1 MSRTFNA
8 QLILAALC
16 MVTMMM
22 GCGGGGD
29 DVTTLGDRDTLLPEQ
44 LVPEIQVQIVDHQYR
59 VSGLSH
65 ENLNPDPI
73 RSIIASATSSLDI
86 AVTRINRQEV
96 VDALLTEAQSGTQ
109 IRIITEK
116 AYYDA
121 DNYIPFYAQLE
132 DQTKNGG
139 NIDIHTDEDGLPRLM
154 HARFLIID
162 NARVVTGSYNW
173 ETVNSEKTYGDVI
186 TILNT
191 AVAAAFANQFNQMFI
206 EGNFGVHKRNDT
218 QHSFLVGAG
227 NGLLEVYFG
236 PGDQPRELLLSEVGQ
251 SANVTFAIQ
260 QFKDLVLAEYM
271 LGWISSNPN
280 NSLIALFND
289 FGPQGDFDEN
299 AVYDAFR
306 GLTEDTEF
314 SGGALYVNDL
324 IDFSGTFNGYNV
336 MNHKLLICDHA
347 YSNQEWSAVFSTSN
361 YSELGFTLNDEV
373 MLIMRGVPLVSKY
386 WRGLALSETLPP
398 ETLQLPGDV
407 QEFDQLFAMWPYV
420 ASPEAP
426 LFRDFGDVPCGI
438 VYGSVDNFRPTITI
452 QTGDGEFTDID
463 IDLTFSVEG
472 SLYFNGDLY
481 GPITPTVEGDIFEES
496 DIMNPDQRYML
507 VVPAGEVTLTTIVLE
522 RDGTLSELFQ
532 PDEITFNIGPGGVKE
547 VNLSI
552 NQAAESG
559 TTPGT
564 GGGL

>member
-29 DVTTLGDRDTLLPEQ
+29 DVTTPGDRDTLLPEQ

-59 VSGLSH
+59 VPGLSD
-65 ENLNPDPI
+65 ENLDPDPI

-109 IRIITEK
+109 IRIVTEK

-121 DNYIPFYAQLE
+121 DNYAPFYAQLE

-139 NIDIHTDEDGLPRLM
+139 NIDIRTDEDGLPRLM
-154 HARFLIID
+154 HSRFMIID

-173 ETVNSEKTYGDVI
+173 ETVNCEKTYGDVI

-191 AVAAAFANQFNQMFI
+191 AVAAAFANQFNQMFV

-271 LGWISSNPN
+271 LGWITSNPN

-299 AVYDAFR
+299 AVYDAFV
-306 GLTEDTEF
+306 GVIEDPD
-314 SGGALYVNDL
+314 SAGGALYVNDL

-336 MNHKLLICDHA
+336 MNHKLMICDHA
-347 YSNQEWSAVFSTSN
+347 YSNQEWAVIFSTSN

-407 QEFDQLFAMWPYV
+407 QEFDQLYAMWPYL
-420 ASPEAP
+420 AAENSAF
-426 LFRDFGDVPCGI
+426 FRDFGDVPCGI
-438 VYGSVDNFRPTITI
+438 VFGEVDNFRPTVTI
-452 QTGDGEFTDID
+452 QSGDGEFVDVD
-463 IDLTFSVEG
+463 IDLGFAVEG
-472 SLYFNGDLY
+472 SLYFTGDLY
-481 GPITPTVEGDIFEES
+481 GPMTPTVDGDLFEES
-496 DIMNPDQRYML
+496 EVINPDHRYML
-507 VVPAGEVTLTTIVLE
+507 VVPAGEVTLTTIVLT
-522 RDGTLSELFQ
+522 RDGSVSELFQ
-532 PDEITFNIGPGGVKE
+532 PDEITFNIGPGGVRE
-547 VNLSI
+547 VNLNI
-552 NQAAESG
+552 NQAAEAG
-559 TTPGT
+559 TTPGA